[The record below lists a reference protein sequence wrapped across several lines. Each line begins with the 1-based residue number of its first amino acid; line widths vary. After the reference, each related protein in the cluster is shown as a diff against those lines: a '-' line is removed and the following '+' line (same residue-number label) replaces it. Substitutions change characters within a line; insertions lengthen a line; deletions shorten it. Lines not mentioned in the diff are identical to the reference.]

1 MDDKSINRVK
11 VVIHGVEYTLRGSA
25 SERHIL
31 EVARLVDQRMSEI
44 SASSSYMDE
53 RRVAVLTAVNLADEL
68 HRLRQ
73 EYEEL
78 LTMLEERT
86 RGETTQ

>member
-1 MDDKSINRVK
+1 MDDQSINRVK
-11 VVIHGVEYTLRGSA
+11 VVIHGVEYTIRGSA
-25 SERHIL
+25 SERHIH

-44 SASSSYMDE
+44 AASSAYMDE

-78 LTMLEERT
+78 LAMLDERT
-86 RGETTQ
+86 RGETST